1 MPRPQSTS
9 LILPVHD
16 QADHIRRIVEAFV
29 GVLKSKFEPWEL
41 VLVPN
46 ACTDA
51 TVDVCRE
58 IAASRSEVRVVE
70 LEHGGWG
77 RAVRAGLSTATGD
90 LLCYTNSARTTAEM
104 LSLTLVYAHTYPSV
118 VVKANRRLRDNAWR
132 RFGSL
137 LYNLECRTL
146 FDLAVWDI
154 NGTPKVFPRTFT
166 KLLEL
171 TRDDD
176 LLDAEFALVCRRY
189 GYPVV
194 EVPLLETV
202 RHSGR
207 STTNYTSAL
216 RMYAGV
222 VRLARA
228 YRP

>member
-1 MPRPQSTS
+1 MSARRSTS
-9 LILPVHD
+9 VILPVHD
-16 QADHIRRIVEAFV
+16 QQDHIARIVDGFV
-29 GVLKSKFEPWEL
+29 GELSTKFEPGNL

-51 TVDVCRE
+51 TVQICRSIEAARNDVH
-58 IAASRSEVRVVE
+58 VVE
-70 LEHGGWG
+70 LDEGGWG
-77 RAVRAGLSTATGD
+77 RAVKAGIRAATGE
-90 LLCYTNSARTTAEM
+90 LICYTNSARTTPEM
-104 LSLTLVYAHTYPSV
+104 LSLTLVYAHTYPNV
-118 VVKANRRLRDNAWR
+118 VIKANRRLRDNALR

-154 NGTPKVFPRTFT
+154 NGTPKIFPRKFD

-176 LLDAEFALVCRRY
+176 LIDAEFALVCRRH

-202 RHSGR
+202 RHSGK
-207 STTNYTSAL
+207 STTNYVSAI
-216 RMYAGV
+216 RMYAGAYE
-222 VRLARA
+222 LARA
-228 YRP
+228 YRS

>member
-16 QADHIRRIVEAFV
+16 QADHIRRIVEAYV
-29 GVLKSKFEPWEL
+29 GVLRSKFEPWEL

-46 ACTDA
+46 ACTD
-51 TVDVCRE
+51 V
-58 IAASRSEVRVVE
+58 
-70 LEHGGWG
+70 
-77 RAVRAGLSTATGD
+77 
-90 LLCYTNSARTTAEM
+90 LCYTNSARTTAEM
-104 LSLTLVYAHTYPSV
+104 LSLTLVYAHTYPRV

-216 RMYAGV
+216 RMYAGA